1 MPPQKLTELCN
12 AGEISDLREEHDNDA
27 EASSAFVAIVLPCV
41 VGHVHYRKRLCVK
54 KIST

>member
-12 AGEISDLREEHDNDA
+12 AGEIGDLREEHDND

-54 KIST
+54 TIST